1 VLPTTLTFKYPTVIA
16 LTDFLADRLGVEKSN
31 SAAAAPF
38 EAQPATSRDE
48 LSEDDLATLLL
59 ERLEQIR

>member
-1 VLPTTLTFKYPTVIA
+1 MEP
-16 LTDFLADRLGVEKSN
+16 E
-31 SAAAAPF
+31 
-38 EAQPATSRDE
+38 QTSLHDD